1 MPTEQTHTPA
11 NGRPQGGRRRR
22 RRSALFVVGRVVLG
36 LLLFVAIL
44 LPVLWYLVPPYLVKK
59 AQNWYAEQGEG
70 YQLTIDRW
78 DLAFWSGRLE
88 VSGLVFNHPGKQGER
103 SELGT
108 LVLDLDTGRV
118 VDGVVAISNFDLDGL
133 HARAVRTANGIE
145 ALGLEFPATASA
157 DETAADGSV
166 EQTLKEQLAALPAVE
181 LDSLHFTDIQL
192 GWQQPKGS
200 KNNLPR
206 RAQVAI
212 DDLALS
218 DINTHSPDLINFSTQ
233 IRVQSL
239 ELEQPDPVR
248 LLRPLTVVTHGKVED
263 WADDKA
269 RRLRTD
275 IELKGLDV
283 LYKQQ
288 AHIQLGG
295 ARLAGVNATLKDQSA
310 GMFLLEDLLVGER
323 IATAATSAAPAV
335 VANEQK
341 IEVASG
347 QASIPE
353 QPAVAPLKGTDIH
366 VAPEASKLPVQPK
379 ADTGSQKAAAL
390 ETTLLSVSRYQV
402 QRIEFSKNHLKTA
415 LHELQGVEVSSG
427 SQDGYLIGATWL
439 GPILASAEAT
449 SKASDTAA
457 AADPAADATA
467 TAAADATGTEDA
479 SKAAEP
485 KEDKAQP
492 LPFEVD
498 IAGIRMT
505 GILVHWQQVGLE
517 VGLAMGDNRI
527 GAINSES
534 VDPIELEGGMELR
547 KLNVGAPLAPSSVHL
562 QQPVTLV
569 WKGDV
574 RDWRRQPELN
584 GDFSAQGLSMLVDD
598 YIPVLADQIRLNGIR
613 ATAKLQE
620 ISSLVISGASVRE
633 QPAAGSDS
641 LVGNTLLSVEE
652 YKVPSI
658 YFDGQML
665 TTGVNEIAAAQIR
678 MQRDANGNIRF
689 IPQRPNGQVVTS
701 GKETTA
707 ENSTMLQFRIAGIQQ
722 REDKP
727 SLVFWHDQAIK
738 PEVRTDV
745 TLDLLN
751 LGVIT
756 NATLFASKRS
766 DVQRAEFTAQVSL
779 DEYNKNRFTGQIG
792 LVGGD
797 VDGHLGINVTQLNL
811 VPLSPY
817 VIDSIGYRV
826 KKGMLR
832 VNGDIDFD
840 RGKMNGNATLRLKNS
855 EFEPADERIIQNVSQ
870 QISMPVETALSLLKD
885 KNNNLKMDLPIT
897 GSLDNPNVGIN
908 DILSQLSQ
916 TAVKTA
922 AMYYLKQLLQP
933 YTTVISVAQY
943 AGEKLLA
950 IRLDPLQFESGK
962 AELTD
967 EHRQYLGKVAEMM
980 DTRTNLELQV
990 CPFVS
995 DSEVKNLGDKW
1006 GALADQR
1013 GRLIKAELAGFKD
1026 QRGSSLSGRVTLC
1039 GAQKGGKPR
1048 VELGL

>member
-1 MPTEQTHTPA
+1 MPTEQINTPA
-11 NGRPQGGRRRR
+11 NGRPKNGRRR

-36 LLLFVAIL
+36 LLLFIAVL
-44 LPVLWYLVPPYLVKK
+44 LPVLWYLVPPYLVNK
-59 AQNWYAEQGEG
+59 AQSWYAEQGEG
-70 YQLTIDRW
+70 YELTIDRW
-78 DLAFWSGRLE
+78 DLSFWSGRLE
-88 VSGLVFNHPGKQGER
+88 LSGLVFNHPGKQGDR

-118 VDGVVAISNFDLDGL
+118 VHGVVAISNFDLDGL
-133 HARAVRTANGIE
+133 HARAVRTSKGIE
-145 ALGLEFPATASA
+145 ALGLEFPASTGT
-157 DETAADGSV
+157 DDAAANDGNV
-166 EQTLKEQLAALPAVE
+166 EQTLLEQLAALPAVE

-212 DDLALS
+212 DDLVLS
-218 DINTHSPDLINFSTQ
+218 DINTHSPDLINFSTRM
-233 IRVQSL
+233 RVQSL
-239 ELEQPDPVR
+239 ELEQPSPLR
-248 LLRPLTVVTHGKVED
+248 LLRPLTLVTHGKVEE
-263 WADDKA
+263 WADNKA

-288 AHIQLGG
+288 AHIQLGS

-310 GMFLLEDLLVGER
+310 GLLLLEDLLVGER
-323 IATAATSAAPAV
+323 IITAPTSAGPAV
-335 VANEQK
+335 VANETTTDVTRGQ
-341 IEVASG
+341 VAV
-347 QASIPE
+347 PE
-353 QPAVAPLKGTDIH
+353 QPAVAPLQGTDIH

-379 ADTGSQKAAAL
+379 VDSGSPKGNTL

-402 QRIEFSKNHLKTA
+402 QRIEFSKHRLKTA
-415 LHELQGVEVSSG
+415 LHELQGVEVSTG

-439 GPILASAEAT
+439 GPILA
-449 SKASDTAA
+449 
-457 AADPAADATA
+457 PAADAAQAAPATEAATA
-467 TAAADATGTEDA
+467 TEPATGTAEDA
-479 SKAAEP
+479 SVADTSAKAAGAA
-485 KEDKAQP
+485 EDKAQP
-492 LPFEVD
+492 LPFEMD

-505 GILVHWQQVGLE
+505 GILVHWQQAGLE
-517 VGLAMGDNRI
+517 VGLAMGNNRI

-562 QQPVTLV
+562 QQPVTLI

-584 GDFSAQGLSMLVDD
+584 GEFSAQGLSMLVDD
-598 YIPVLADQIRLNGIR
+598 YIPLLADQIRLSGIR

-620 ISSLVISGASVRE
+620 ISSLVISGASIRE

-707 ENSTMLQFRIAGIQQ
+707 ENSDMLQFRIAGIQQ
-722 REDKP
+722 QEDKP
-727 SLVFWHDQAIK
+727 SLLFWHDQAIK
-738 PEVRTDV
+738 PEVRTNVTVDV
-745 TLDLLN
+745 LN
-751 LGVIT
+751 VGVIT
-756 NATLFASKRS
+756 NATLFANKRG
-766 DVQRAEFTAQVSL
+766 DVQRAEFTAQLSL
-779 DEYNKNRFTGQIG
+779 DEYNKNRFTGEIG

-826 KKGMLR
+826 RKGMLR

-840 RGKMNGNATLRLKNS
+840 RGKMNGKTTLRLKNS

-870 QISMPVETALSLLKD
+870 QLSMPVETALSLLKD
-885 KNNNLKMDLPIT
+885 KNNNLKMDLPIS

-908 DILSQLSQ
+908 DILAQLSQ

-980 DTRTNLELQV
+980 DARINLELQV
-990 CPFVS
+990 CPFAS
-995 DSEVKNLGDKW
+995 DAEVKSLGDKW

-1026 QRGSSLSGRVTLC
+1026 QRGNSLSGRVTLC